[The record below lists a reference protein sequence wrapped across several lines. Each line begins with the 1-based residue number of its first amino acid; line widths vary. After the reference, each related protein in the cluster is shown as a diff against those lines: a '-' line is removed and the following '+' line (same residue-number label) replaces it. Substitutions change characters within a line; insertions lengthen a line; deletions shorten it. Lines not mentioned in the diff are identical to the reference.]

1 MSTRHREAL
10 RAACD
15 TRVAFDRFALQR
27 KRGLQ
32 ANQQLS
38 GHIWVHEEHYYRTY
52 RGLCRYTYCS
62 RKHNSD
68 QSFTTVP
75 FI

>member
-1 MSTRHREAL
+1 MNLILRDPSDILCNENDIRLYEDQNMNATHRVAL

-27 KRGLQ
+27 KQGLQ

-38 GHIWVHEEHYYRTY
+38 GH
-52 RGLCRYTYCS
+52 S
-62 RKHNSD
+62 
-68 QSFTTVP
+68 
-75 FI
+75 